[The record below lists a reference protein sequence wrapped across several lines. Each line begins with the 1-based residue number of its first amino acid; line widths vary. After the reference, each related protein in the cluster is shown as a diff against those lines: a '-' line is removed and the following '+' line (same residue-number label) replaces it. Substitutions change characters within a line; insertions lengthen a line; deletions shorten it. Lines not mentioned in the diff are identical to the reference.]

1 MSGRFVAP
9 ITTTSFSS
17 SRPSSSVS
25 SWLTTRSVTCES
37 ELAPRVGA
45 TASSSSNKM
54 IVGETCLARRN
65 VSRTPFFRLAYPLA
79 EQLRPLYANK
89 VGFAFRRDR
98 LRKERLPR
106 PWRPEEQH
114 PFWRPRVDA
123 AKCVREFYRPF
134 NGFYK
139 LLFCRLKAADVLP
152 FYIRR
157 FNEHL
162 AHRGR
167 FNVFLDVCEVHFINL
182 KLIERLLRDLLFK
195 IDLRQNSSECMHR
208 CFL

>member
-65 VSRTPFFRLAYPLA
+65 VSRTPFSDSPTHLLSSSGPFMLIKLASLSVATACARSVFPVPGGPKSNTPFGGLVLMLLNASANFIGHSTASISSCFAASRPPTSCHFTFGASTNTSRIA
-79 EQLRPLYANK
+79 E
-89 VGFAFRRDR
+89 GSMF
-98 LRKERLPR
+98 
-106 PWRPEEQH
+106 
-114 PFWRPRVDA
+114 FWTFV
-123 AKCVREFYRPF
+123 KSTS
-134 NGFYK
+134 
-139 LLFCRLKAADVLP
+139 LT
-152 FYIRR
+152 
-157 FNEHL
+157 
-162 AHRGR
+162 
-167 FNVFLDVCEVHFINL
+167 
-182 KLIERLLRDLLFK
+182 
-195 IDLRQNSSECMHR
+195 
-208 CFL
+208 